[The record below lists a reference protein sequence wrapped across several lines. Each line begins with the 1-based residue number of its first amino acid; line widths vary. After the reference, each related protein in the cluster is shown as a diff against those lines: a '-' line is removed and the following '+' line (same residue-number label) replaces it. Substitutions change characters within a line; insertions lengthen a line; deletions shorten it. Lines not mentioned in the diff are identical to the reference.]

1 MQISEG
7 KTAVFFHAKDDL
19 PEVRREVF
27 RVLLQ
32 QDVRFHAVVRNKPS
46 AIEVVNNWQKINP
59 DYRYSENHLYDGLA
73 RSLLFDKLHTGES
86 YNVVF
91 AKRGASDRSAALKT
105 ALENAR
111 TKYCT
116 THGISACPPPV
127 VVSAASSMV
136 NSGLQAADYFLWAL
150 QMFYERGEDRFIS
163 MLWPKVEC
171 VRDLDDQ
178 RDGDGG
184 VHYTQKRPLNAASY
198 SRNAEDMGSSE

>member
-1 MQISEG
+1 
-7 KTAVFFHAKDDL
+7 
-19 PEVRREVF
+19 
-27 RVLLQ
+27 
-32 QDVRFHAVVRNKPS
+32 
-46 AIEVVNNWQKINP
+46 
-59 DYRYSENHLYDGLA
+59 
-73 RSLLFDKLHTGES
+73 
-86 YNVVF
+86 
-91 AKRGASDRSAALKT
+91 
-105 ALENAR
+105 
-111 TKYCT
+111 
-116 THGISACPPPV
+116 
-127 VVSAASSMV
+127 MV